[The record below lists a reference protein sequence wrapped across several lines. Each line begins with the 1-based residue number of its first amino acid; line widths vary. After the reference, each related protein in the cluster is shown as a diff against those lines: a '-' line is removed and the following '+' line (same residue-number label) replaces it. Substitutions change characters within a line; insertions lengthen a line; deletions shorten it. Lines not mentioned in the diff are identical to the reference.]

1 MKSIVPFVAKLEKSE
16 IDKWV
21 KVLKKKLKEGARV
34 VKFSDLKKSEYSKV
48 EVAVVANPNPS
59 EVEKLVNLKWV
70 QSIWV
75 GVEKLVQT
83 FKGSGVKIV
92 RLVDPEMNRTM
103 AEAVLSWVLYLHRDM
118 YSYRVQQGKKAWIE
132 LDYIK
137 PSKKV
142 VSFIGLGELGKA
154 AAKKLIE
161 NGFKVCGWSGSK
173 KNIKKVKS
181 FTGHFGL
188 KKMLRQTDI
197 LVCLIPLTDK
207 TKYLLN
213 YKTLSFLKKGACIV
227 NFARGAIINEKDLV
241 KHLNSGKIK
250 HAVLDVFEKKPLP
263 KTSILWKHKNVTV
276 LPHISARVDVHTAS
290 DIICKN
296 IKIYRAKKR
305 IPQSVDI
312 VSGY

>member
-1 MKSIVPFVAKLEKSE
+1 MKSIIPFIAKLEKSE
-16 IDKWV
+16 INQWV
-21 KVLKKKLKEGARV
+21 KVLKKKLKGARV
-34 VKFSDLKKSEYSKV
+34 INFSDLKKSEYSKV
-48 EVAVVANPNPS
+48 EVAVVANPNPND
-59 EVEKLVNLKWV
+59 VTKLVNLKWA

-75 GVEKLVQT
+75 GVEKLVET
-83 FKGSGVKIV
+83 FKGVGVKIV

-118 YSYRVQQGKKAWIE
+118 YFYKVQQEKKVWIE
-132 LDYIK
+132 LDYTK

-161 NGFKVCGWSGSK
+161 NGFNVYGWSGSK
-173 KNIKKVKS
+173 KNIKKIKS

-188 KKMLRQTDI
+188 KKMLGKTDI

-213 YKTLSFLKKGACIV
+213 YKTLSYLKKGASII
-227 NFARGAIINEKDLV
+227 NFARGAIINDKDLV

-250 HAVLDVFEKKPLP
+250 HAVLDVFEQEPLP
-263 KTSILWKHKNVTV
+263 RTSVLWKHKRVTV
-276 LPHISARVDVHTAS
+276 LPHISANTDLDTAS
-290 DIICKN
+290 DIVAKN
-296 IKIYRAKKR
+296 IKLFKLKKK
-305 IPQSVDI
+305 IPKFVDLRR
-312 VSGY
+312 GY

>member
-16 IDKWV
+16 IDQWV
-21 KVLKKKLKEGARV
+21 KVLKKKLKGVRV
-34 VKFSDLKKSEYSKV
+34 VKFSDLKKSEYPKV

-59 EVEKLVNLKWV
+59 EVEKLINLKWV

-75 GVEKLVQT
+75 GVEKLVKT
-83 FKGSGVKIV
+83 FKGRGVKIV

-118 YSYRVQQGKKAWIE
+118 YSYRVQQDKKAWIE

-161 NGFKVCGWSGSK
+161 NGFKVCGWSASK
-173 KNIKKVKS
+173 KNIKEVKS

-188 KKMLRQTDI
+188 KKMLGQTDI
-197 LVCLIPLTDK
+197 LVCLIPLTDE

-250 HAVLDVFEKKPLP
+250 HAVLDVFEQEPLP
-263 KTSILWKHKNVTV
+263 KTSTLWKYKRVTI
-276 LPHISARVDVHTAS
+276 LPHISANTDFDSAS
-290 DIICKN
+290 DIVAKN
-296 IKIYRAKKR
+296 LRLFKLKKKIPKF
-305 IPQSVDI
+305 VDLQR
-312 VSGY
+312 GY

>member
-16 IDKWV
+16 IDQWV
-21 KVLKKKLKEGARV
+21 KVLKKKLKGVRV
-34 VKFSDLKKSEYSKV
+34 VKFSDLKKSEYPKV

-59 EVEKLVNLKWV
+59 EVEKLINLKWA

-75 GVEKLVQT
+75 GVEKLVKT
-83 FKGSGVKIV
+83 FKGRGVRIV

-118 YSYRVQQGKKAWIE
+118 YSYRVQQDKKAWIE

-161 NGFKVCGWSGSK
+161 NGFKICGWSASK
-173 KNIKKVKS
+173 KNIKEVKS

-188 KKMLRQTDI
+188 KKMLGQTDI

-213 YKTLSFLKKGACIV
+213 YKTLSFLKKGACVV

-250 HAVLDVFEKKPLP
+250 HAVLDVFEQEPLP
-263 KTSILWKHKNVTV
+263 KTSILWKHKSVTI
-276 LPHISARVDVHTAS
+276 LPHISANTDFDSAS
-290 DIICKN
+290 DIVAKN
-296 IKIYRAKKR
+296 LRLFKLKKKIPKF
-305 IPQSVDI
+305 VDLLR
-312 VSGY
+312 GY

>member
-16 IDKWV
+16 IDQWV
-21 KVLKKKLKEGARV
+21 KVLKKKLKGVRV
-34 VKFSDLKKSEYSKV
+34 VKFSDLKKSEYPKV

-75 GVEKLVQT
+75 GVEKLVKT
-83 FKGSGVKIV
+83 FKGRGVKIV

-118 YSYRVQQGKKAWIE
+118 YSYRVQQDKKAWVE

-161 NGFKVCGWSGSK
+161 NGFKVCGWSRSK
-173 KNIKKVKS
+173 KNIKEVKS
-181 FTGHFGL
+181 FTGHSGL
-188 KKMLRQTDI
+188 KKMLAQTDI

-213 YKTLSFLKKGACIV
+213 YKTLSFLKKGACVV

-241 KHLNSGKIK
+241 KNLNSGKIK
-250 HAVLDVFEKKPLP
+250 HAVLDVFEQEPLP
-263 KTSILWKHKNVTV
+263 RTSILWKHKSVTI
-276 LPHISARVDVHTAS
+276 LPHISANTDFDSAS
-290 DIICKN
+290 DIVVKN
-296 IKIYRAKKR
+296 LRLFKLKKKIPKF
-305 IPQSVDI
+305 VDLQR
-312 VSGY
+312 GY

>member
-16 IDKWV
+16 IDQWV
-21 KVLKKKLKEGARV
+21 KVLKKKLKGARV

-83 FKGSGVKIV
+83 FKGSGVKVV

-118 YSYRVQQGKKAWIE
+118 YSYRVQQDKKAWIE

-188 KKMLRQTDI
+188 KKMLGQTDI

-213 YKTLSFLKKGACIV
+213 YKTLSFLKKGACVV

-250 HAVLDVFEKKPLP
+250 HAVLDVFEQEPLP
-263 KTSILWKHKNVTV
+263 KTSILWKHKRVTI
-276 LPHISARVDVHTAS
+276 LPHISANTDFESAS
-290 DIICKN
+290 DIVAKN
-296 IKIYRAKKR
+296 LRLFKLKKKIPK
-305 IPQSVDI
+305 SVDLQR
-312 VSGY
+312 GY

>member
-16 IDKWV
+16 IDQWV
-21 KVLKKKLKEGARV
+21 KVLKKKLKGVRV
-34 VKFSDLKKSEYSKV
+34 VKFSDLKKSEYPKV

-59 EVEKLVNLKWV
+59 EVEKLINLKWV

-75 GVEKLVQT
+75 GVEKLVKT
-83 FKGSGVKIV
+83 FKGRGVKIV

-118 YSYRVQQGKKAWIE
+118 YSYRVQQDKKAWIE

-161 NGFKVCGWSGSK
+161 NGFKVCGWSASK
-173 KNIKKVKS
+173 KNIKEVKS
-181 FTGHFGL
+181 FTGYFGL
-188 KKMLRQTDI
+188 KKMLGQTDI
-197 LVCLIPLTDK
+197 LVCLIPLTDE

-213 YKTLSFLKKGACIV
+213 YKTLSFLKKGACVV

-241 KHLNSGKIK
+241 KHLNYGKIK
-250 HAVLDVFEKKPLP
+250 HAVLDVFEQEPLP
-263 KTSILWKHKNVTV
+263 KASILWKHKRVTI
-276 LPHISARVDVHTAS
+276 LPHISANTDFDSAS
-290 DIICKN
+290 DIVAKN
-296 IKIYRAKKR
+296 LRLFKLKKKIPKF
-305 IPQSVDI
+305 VDLQK
-312 VSGY
+312 GY

>member
-1 MKSIVPFVAKLEKSE
+1 MKLIIPFVAELEKSE

-21 KVLKKKLKEGARV
+21 KVLKKKLKGTRV
-34 VKFSDLKKSEYSKV
+34 VKFSDLKKSEYPKV
-48 EVAVVANPNPS
+48 EVAVVANPKLS
-59 EVEKLVNLKWV
+59 ELEKLVNLKFL

-83 FKGSGVKIV
+83 FRGRGVKIL

-118 YSYRVQQGKKAWIE
+118 YFYRVQQDKKAWIE

-154 AAKKLIE
+154 AAKKLLE

-173 KNIKKVKS
+173 KNIEKVKS
-181 FTGHFGL
+181 FTGYLGL
-188 KKMLRQTDI
+188 KKMLRKTDI

-213 YKTLSFLKKGACIV
+213 HKTLSYLKKGACII

-241 KHLNSGKIK
+241 KHLNSGKIQ
-250 HAVLDVFEKKPLP
+250 HAVLDVFEQEPLP
-263 KTSILWKHKNVTV
+263 KISILWKHKRVTI
-276 LPHISARVDVHTAS
+276 LPHISANTDFESAS
-290 DIICKN
+290 DIVAKN
-296 IKIYRAKKR
+296 LRLFKLKKKNLKF
-305 IPQSVDI
+305 VDLQR
-312 VSGY
+312 GY

>member
-16 IDKWV
+16 IDQWV
-21 KVLKKKLKEGARV
+21 KVLKKKLKGVRV
-34 VKFSDLKKSEYSKV
+34 VKFSDLKKSEYPKV

-75 GVEKLVQT
+75 GVEKLVKT
-83 FKGSGVKIV
+83 FKGRGVKIV

-118 YSYRVQQGKKAWIE
+118 YSYRVQQDKKAWVE

-161 NGFKVCGWSGSK
+161 NGFKVCGWSRSK
-173 KNIKKVKS
+173 KNIKEVKS
-181 FTGHFGL
+181 FTGHSGL
-188 KKMLRQTDI
+188 KKMLAQTDI

-213 YKTLSFLKKGACIV
+213 YKTLSFLKKGACVV
-227 NFARGAIINEKDLV
+227 NFARGAIINEKDLI
-241 KHLNSGKIK
+241 KNLNSGKIK
-250 HAVLDVFEKKPLP
+250 HAVLDVFEQEPLP
-263 KTSILWKHKNVTV
+263 RTSTLWKHKSVTI
-276 LPHISARVDVHTAS
+276 LPHISANTDFDSAS
-290 DIICKN
+290 DIVVKN
-296 IKIYRAKKR
+296 LRLFKLKKKIPKF
-305 IPQSVDI
+305 VDLQR
-312 VSGY
+312 GY

>member
-21 KVLKKKLKEGARV
+21 KVLKKKLKGARV

-118 YSYRVQQGKKAWIE
+118 YSYRVQQDKKAWIE

-173 KNIKKVKS
+173 KNIKKIKS

-188 KKMLRQTDI
+188 KKMLGQTDI

-213 YKTLSFLKKGACIV
+213 YKTLSFLKKGSCIV

-250 HAVLDVFEKKPLP
+250 HAVLDVFEQEPLP
-263 KTSILWKHKNVTV
+263 KTSILWKHKNVIV
-276 LPHISARVDVHTAS
+276 LPHISAHTDMDTAS
-290 DIICKN
+290 SIVCKN
-296 IKIYRAKKR
+296 IKMYRLKNR
-305 IPQSVDI
+305 IPKSVDMAR
-312 VSGY
+312 GY

>member
-21 KVLKKKLKEGARV
+21 KVLKKKLKGARV

-83 FKGSGVKIV
+83 FKRSGVKIV

-118 YSYRVQQGKKAWIE
+118 YSYRVQQDKKAWIE

-188 KKMLRQTDI
+188 KKMLGQTDI

-241 KHLNSGKIK
+241 KHLNSGRIK
-250 HAVLDVFEKKPLP
+250 HAVLDVFEQEPLP
-263 KTSILWKHKNVTV
+263 KTSILWKHKRVAI
-276 LPHISARVDVHTAS
+276 LPHISANTDFESAS
-290 DIICKN
+290 DIVAKN
-296 IKIYRAKKR
+296 LRLFKLKKKIPKF
-305 IPQSVDI
+305 VDLQR
-312 VSGY
+312 GY

>member
-16 IDKWV
+16 IDQWV
-21 KVLKKKLKEGARV
+21 KVLKKKLKGVRV
-34 VKFSDLKKSEYSKV
+34 VKFSDLKKSEYPKV

-75 GVEKLVQT
+75 GVEKLVKT
-83 FKGSGVKIV
+83 FKGRGVKIV

-118 YSYRVQQGKKAWIE
+118 YSYRVQQDKKAWVE

-161 NGFKVCGWSGSK
+161 NGFKVCGWSRSK
-173 KNIKKVKS
+173 KNIKEVKS
-181 FTGHFGL
+181 FTGHSGL
-188 KKMLRQTDI
+188 KKMLAQTDI

-213 YKTLSFLKKGACIV
+213 YKTLSFLKKGACVV

-241 KHLNSGKIK
+241 KNLNSGKIK
-250 HAVLDVFEKKPLP
+250 HAVLDVFEQEPLP
-263 KTSILWKHKNVTV
+263 RTSTLWKHKSVTI
-276 LPHISARVDVHTAS
+276 LPHISANTDFDSAS
-290 DIICKN
+290 DIVVKN
-296 IKIYRAKKR
+296 LRLFKLKKKIPKF
-305 IPQSVDI
+305 VDLQR
-312 VSGY
+312 GY

>member
-21 KVLKKKLKEGARV
+21 KVLKKKLKGARV

-75 GVEKLVQT
+75 GVEKLVKT
-83 FKGSGVKIV
+83 FKGRGVKIV

-118 YSYRVQQGKKAWIE
+118 HSYRVQQDKKAWVE

-161 NGFKVCGWSGSK
+161 NGFKVCGWSRSK
-173 KNIKKVKS
+173 KNIKEVKS
-181 FTGHFGL
+181 FTGHSGL
-188 KKMLRQTDI
+188 KKMLAQTDI

-213 YKTLSFLKKGACIV
+213 YKTLSFLKKGACVV
-227 NFARGAIINEKDLV
+227 NFARGAIINEKDLI
-241 KHLNSGKIK
+241 KNLNSGKIK
-250 HAVLDVFEKKPLP
+250 HAVLDVFEQEPLP
-263 KTSILWKHKNVTV
+263 RTSILWKHKSVTI
-276 LPHISARVDVHTAS
+276 LPHISANTDFDSAS
-290 DIICKN
+290 DIVVKN
-296 IKIYRAKKR
+296 LRLFKLKKKIPKF
-305 IPQSVDI
+305 VDLQR
-312 VSGY
+312 GY

>member
-16 IDKWV
+16 IDQWV
-21 KVLKKKLKEGARV
+21 KVLKKKLKGVRV
-34 VKFSDLKKSEYSKV
+34 VKFSDLKKSEYLKV

-59 EVEKLVNLKWV
+59 EVEKLINLKWV

-75 GVEKLVQT
+75 GVEKLVKT
-83 FKGSGVKIV
+83 FKGRGVKIV
-92 RLVDPEMNRTM
+92 RLIDPEMNRTM

-118 YSYRVQQGKKAWIE
+118 YFYRVQQDKKAWIE

-161 NGFKVCGWSGSK
+161 NGFKVCGWSASK
-173 KNIKKVKS
+173 KNIKEVKS

-188 KKMLRQTDI
+188 KKMLGQTDI
-197 LVCLIPLTDK
+197 LVCLIPLTDE

-213 YKTLSFLKKGACIV
+213 YKTLSFLKKGACVV

-250 HAVLDVFEKKPLP
+250 HAVLDVFEQEPLP
-263 KTSILWKHKNVTV
+263 KTSILWKHKSVTI
-276 LPHISARVDVHTAS
+276 LPHISANTDFDSAS
-290 DIICKN
+290 DIVAKN
-296 IKIYRAKKR
+296 LRLFKLKKKIPKF
-305 IPQSVDI
+305 VDLQR
-312 VSGY
+312 GY

>member
-16 IDKWV
+16 IDQWV
-21 KVLKKKLKEGARV
+21 KVLKKKLKGVRV
-34 VKFSDLKKSEYSKV
+34 VKFSDLKKSEYPKV

-75 GVEKLVQT
+75 GVEKLVKT
-83 FKGSGVKIV
+83 FKGRGVKIV

-118 YSYRVQQGKKAWIE
+118 YSYRVQQDKKAWVE

-161 NGFKVCGWSGSK
+161 NGFKVCGWSRSK
-173 KNIKKVKS
+173 KNIKEVKS
-181 FTGHFGL
+181 FTGHSGL
-188 KKMLRQTDI
+188 KKMLAQTDI

-213 YKTLSFLKKGACIV
+213 YKTLSFLKKGACVV
-227 NFARGAIINEKDLV
+227 NFARGAIINEKDLI
-241 KHLNSGKIK
+241 KNLNSGKIK
-250 HAVLDVFEKKPLP
+250 HAVLDVFEQEPLP
-263 KTSILWKHKNVTV
+263 RKSTLWKHKSVTI
-276 LPHISARVDVHTAS
+276 LPHISANTDFDSAS
-290 DIICKN
+290 DIVVKN
-296 IKIYRAKKR
+296 LRLFKLKKKIPKF
-305 IPQSVDI
+305 VDLQR
-312 VSGY
+312 GY

>member
-16 IDKWV
+16 IDQWV
-21 KVLKKKLKEGARV
+21 KVLKKKLKGVRV
-34 VKFSDLKKSEYSKV
+34 VKFSDLKKSEYPKV

-75 GVEKLVQT
+75 GVEKLVKT
-83 FKGSGVKIV
+83 FKGRGVKIV

-118 YSYRVQQGKKAWIE
+118 HSYRLQQDKKAWIE

-161 NGFKVCGWSGSK
+161 NGFKVCGWSRSR
-173 KNIKKVKS
+173 KNIKEVKS
-181 FTGHFGL
+181 FTGHSGL
-188 KKMLRQTDI
+188 KKMLAQTDI

-213 YKTLSFLKKGACIV
+213 YKTLSFLKKGACVV
-227 NFARGAIINEKDLV
+227 NFARGAIINEKDLI
-241 KHLNSGKIK
+241 KNLNSGKIK
-250 HAVLDVFEKKPLP
+250 HAVLDVFEQEPLP
-263 KTSILWKHKNVTV
+263 RTSILWKHKSVTI
-276 LPHISARVDVHTAS
+276 LPHISANTDFDSAS
-290 DIICKN
+290 DIVVKN
-296 IKIYRAKKR
+296 LRLFKLKKKIPKF
-305 IPQSVDI
+305 VDLQR
-312 VSGY
+312 GY

>member
-16 IDKWV
+16 IDQWV
-21 KVLKKKLKEGARV
+21 KVLKKKLKGVRV

-75 GVEKLVQT
+75 GVEKLVKT
-83 FKGSGVKIV
+83 FKGRGVKIV

-118 YSYRVQQGKKAWIE
+118 YSYRVQQDKKAWIE

-161 NGFKVCGWSGSK
+161 NGFKVCGWSRSK
-173 KNIKKVKS
+173 KNIKEVKS
-181 FTGHFGL
+181 FTGHSGL
-188 KKMLRQTDI
+188 KKMLAQTDI

-213 YKTLSFLKKGACIV
+213 YKTLSFLKKGACVV
-227 NFARGAIINEKDLV
+227 NFARGAIINEKDLI
-241 KHLNSGKIK
+241 KNLNSGKIK
-250 HAVLDVFEKKPLP
+250 HAVLDVFEQEPLP
-263 KTSILWKHKNVTV
+263 RTSILWKHKSVTI
-276 LPHISARVDVHTAS
+276 LPHISANTDFDSAS
-290 DIICKN
+290 DIVVKN
-296 IKIYRAKKR
+296 LRLFKLKKKIPKF
-305 IPQSVDI
+305 VDLQR
-312 VSGY
+312 GY

>member
-1 MKSIVPFVAKLEKSE
+1 MKSIIPFIAKLEKSE
-16 IDKWV
+16 INQWA
-21 KVLKKKLKEGARV
+21 KVLKKKLKGARV
-34 VKFSDLKKSEYSKV
+34 VNFSDLKKSEYSKV
-48 EVAVVANPNPS
+48 EVAVVANPNPND
-59 EVEKLVNLKWV
+59 VAKLVNLKWA

-75 GVEKLVQT
+75 GVEKLVKT
-83 FKGSGVKIV
+83 FKGVGVKIV

-118 YSYRVQQGKKAWIE
+118 YFYKVQQDKKVWKE

-161 NGFKVCGWSGSK
+161 NGFNVYGWSGSK
-173 KNIKKVKS
+173 KNIKKIKS
-181 FTGHFGL
+181 FTGHFGF
-188 KKMLRQTDI
+188 KKMLGQTDI

-213 YKTLSFLKKGACIV
+213 YKTLSYLKKGASII
-227 NFARGAIINEKDLV
+227 NFARGAIINDKDLV

-250 HAVLDVFEKKPLP
+250 HAVLDVFEQEPLP
-263 KTSILWKHKNVTV
+263 RTSVLWKHKRVTV
-276 LPHISARVDVHTAS
+276 LPHISANTDLDTAS
-290 DIICKN
+290 DIVAKN
-296 IKIYRAKKR
+296 IKLFKLKKK
-305 IPQSVDI
+305 IPKFVDLRR
-312 VSGY
+312 GY

>member
-16 IDKWV
+16 IDQWV
-21 KVLKKKLKEGARV
+21 KVLKKKLKGVRV
-34 VKFSDLKKSEYSKV
+34 VKFSDLKKSEYPKV

-75 GVEKLVQT
+75 GVEKLVKT
-83 FKGSGVKIV
+83 FKGRGVKIV

-118 YSYRVQQGKKAWIE
+118 YSYRVQQDKKAWIE

-161 NGFKVCGWSGSK
+161 NGFKVCGWSRSK
-173 KNIKKVKS
+173 KNIKEVKS
-181 FTGHFGL
+181 FTGHSGL
-188 KKMLRQTDI
+188 KKMLAQTDI

-213 YKTLSFLKKGACIV
+213 YKTLSFLKKGACVV
-227 NFARGAIINEKDLV
+227 NFARGAIINEKDLI
-241 KHLNSGKIK
+241 KNLNSGKIK
-250 HAVLDVFEKKPLP
+250 HAVLDVFEQEPLP
-263 KTSILWKHKNVTV
+263 RTSILWKHKSVTI
-276 LPHISARVDVHTAS
+276 LPHISANTDFDSAS
-290 DIICKN
+290 DIVVKN
-296 IKIYRAKKR
+296 LRLFKLKKKIPKF
-305 IPQSVDI
+305 VDLQR
-312 VSGY
+312 GY